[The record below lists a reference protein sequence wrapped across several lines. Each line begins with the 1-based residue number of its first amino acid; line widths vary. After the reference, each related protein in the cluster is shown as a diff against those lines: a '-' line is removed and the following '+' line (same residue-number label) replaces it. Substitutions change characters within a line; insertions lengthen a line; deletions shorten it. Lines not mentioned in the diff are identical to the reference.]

1 MRFLSY
7 QILTIA
13 EEAGNEGILIP
24 EIAEKIGCTALLV
37 YTTLKHLKKLKYMQ
51 ARHRREI
58 NARVWITSRGIS
70 QLAWVREN
78 KRVLPSRPDQPI
90 ELLIEMGLHP
100 DPNEAPIEEEETED
114 TENQSEESSEAE
126 ESEEVF
132 I

>member
-13 EEAGNEGILIP
+13 EDAGSEGILIP

-78 KRVLPSRPDQPI
+78 KRVVPSRPEQSP
-90 ELLIEMGLHP
+90 EFLIEMGLHP
-100 DPNEAPIEEEETED
+100 DPNEAPPEEETED
-114 TENQSEESSEAE
+114 TENQSESEESE